1 MATLNLMVLSHIILI
16 VLSLPV
22 VSPSATST
30 RPLFYGFDYGTSG
43 VRCCMMDSLK
53 SIVYEDTL
61 AWSDLTADKDTL
73 VTDKWERAMDQ
84 LLTKTPSTLRGN
96 VERICVSG
104 TSSSVLMY
112 DQEKCSVS
120 RQPRMYDFNV
130 MQQCV
135 DPSCGSRALEAIR
148 AVCPTGSAANAA
160 TSTLAKVL
168 AWHLETPMQTTER
181 LVHQADYLVHYLTGE
196 CATPTSPAMFH
207 SDWHNA
213 LKLGFD
219 VYKLEYPSWLLDLL
233 KKEFGWSTELVTNFL
248 PRVSEPGR
256 TVASVNGR
264 MSKELGFNHPDCR
277 VVAGTTDSIA
287 AFLASG
293 AGN

>member
-1 MATLNLMVLSHIILI
+1 MVILLVVLIQILFYLPI
-16 VLSLPV
+16 VST
-22 VSPSATST
+22 SATST

-61 AWSDLTADKDTL
+61 AWSDLNADKDTL
-73 VTDKWERAMDQ
+73 ATDQWERAMDQ
-84 LLTKTPSTLRGN
+84 LLTKTPSTLRGS

-112 DQEKCSVS
+112 DQNKCSVS

-148 AVCPTGSAANAA
+148 AVCPAGSAANAA

-168 AWHLETPMQTTER
+168 AWHLETPMQKSER

-196 CATPTSPAMFH
+196 RATTASPSVFH

-219 VYKLEYPSWLLDLL
+219 VYKLEYPPWLLNLL
-233 KKEFGWSTELVTNFL
+233 QKEFGWSPELVTSFL
-248 PRVSEPGR
+248 PLVSEPGR

-264 MSKELGFNHPDCR
+264 LAGELGFNHPDCR

-293 AGN
+293 AGD